1 MPVCQGVIIAPRQLI
16 LILNYCLTAYCYRL
30 AIKLNFTYVQLE
42 ELGLN
47 IEIIDQEANDVVGQ
61 LTAGLRQ
68 FNVEHLGDEATQ
80 PLTIVARNTTGD
92 IVGGVVGRTIYK
104 NLLINLV
111 WIDAHYRGQGLGQKL
126 MQVAQT
132 QAIKRGC
139 LIAQLDTLDFQA
151 PGFYQKL
158 GFIIIG
164 TVPKFPGSPERYF
177 MMKHLSCNE
186 TNEG

>member
-1 MPVCQGVIIAPRQLI
+1 M
-16 LILNYCLTAYCYRL
+16 
-30 AIKLNFTYVQLE
+30 
-42 ELGLN
+42 N

-92 IVGGVVGRTIYK
+92 IIGGVAGRTIYK

-132 QAIKRGC
+132 QAIKRAIDKVEEQI
-139 LIAQLDTLDFQA
+139 LNQ
-151 PGFYQKL
+151 
-158 GFIIIG
+158 
-164 TVPKFPGSPERYF
+164 
-177 MMKHLSCNE
+177 HLSGCVTTAIRSNDE
-186 TNEG
+186 SERERVIGELMAVFKTSNKI